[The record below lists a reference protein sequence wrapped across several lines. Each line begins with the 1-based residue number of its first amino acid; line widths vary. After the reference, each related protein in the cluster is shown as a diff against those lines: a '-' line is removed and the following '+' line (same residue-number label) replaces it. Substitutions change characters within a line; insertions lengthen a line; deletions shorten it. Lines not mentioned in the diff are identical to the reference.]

1 MTIEE
6 SACKTFSLE
15 NQLQSVSGFLGK
27 RKKKIDYRIKK
38 KRKISTEKHKAQ
50 NKRILIRNC
59 PSPSGY
65 DNRKS
70 LVITSFVKITPENVI
85 MSNKH

>member
-27 RKKKIDYRIKK
+27 RKKRLITELKRNGKYPQKNIR
-38 KRKISTEKHKAQ
+38 RKI
-50 NKRILIRNC
+50 
-59 PSPSGY
+59 
-65 DNRKS
+65 
-70 LVITSFVKITPENVI
+70 NVY
-85 MSNKH
+85 